1 MFNEA
6 NSKDD
11 TPIFVDLCEKM
22 SGWNDYYFP
31 SQFLG
36 MGAMLALRAEI
47 KVAAMKAGFKLSIC
61 GSKNAK
67 HAGKYVDYSMQCSCH
82 HNRVYEKHDYDP
94 VPNDERK
101 YKKHKSENTTYTWR
115 ALDKNYKCGF
125 TFYVH
130 LMKESTASFRTDN
143 GGNNDYSYIKFKCD

>member
-31 SQFLG
+31 SRFLG

-94 VPNDERK
+94 VPDDERK